1 MKTFAVA
8 CFIRHA
14 NELPFIVESPG
25 VIKALEKFSI
35 AFVDP
40 TDVGAPMRAAIIKYS
55 RSPIAA
61 ADPKERLASHR
72 PAPEI
77 AGIGKLRIVAE
88 IEPAALENI
97 LLLQRSDL
105 SRSKRRAVNPEHS
118 AMALLVNQ
126 LF

>member
-1 MKTFAVA
+1 MKTLAVA
-8 CFIRHA
+8 CLIRHTD
-14 NELPFIVESPG
+14 ELPFIVESPG

-40 TDVGAPMRAAIIKYS
+40 TDVGAPMSAAVIKYS
-55 RSPIAA
+55 RLPIAA

-72 PAPEI
+72 PASEV
-77 AGIGKLRIVAE
+77 ASIGKLRIVAE

-118 AMALLVNQ
+118 AISVLVNQ